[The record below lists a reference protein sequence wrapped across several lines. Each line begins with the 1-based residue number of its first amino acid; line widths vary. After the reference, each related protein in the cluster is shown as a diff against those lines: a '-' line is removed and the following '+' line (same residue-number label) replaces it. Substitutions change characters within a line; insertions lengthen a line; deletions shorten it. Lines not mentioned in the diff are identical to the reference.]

1 MNTVIALIGNPN
13 SGKTTLFNALTG
25 DNQYVGNWP
34 GVTVAK
40 KTGKLKNTD
49 DVEIVD
55 LPGIYSLSP
64 YTLEEVVS
72 RDFLLKEKPDAI
84 INIVDSSNLE
94 RNLYLTMQILELKIP
109 MVVVLNMMDLVKA
122 KHDHIDVKGLSE
134 QLGCVVTTIEAIN
147 GTGINE
153 MTELAVA
160 VAKNKNPIKKVQKFD
175 DDIERAILK
184 IEGFLPS
191 DFDSNLKRWTA
202 IKYFENDEK
211 VIENSKLEEV
221 ELDQI
226 DDIRKKIEDRL
237 DNDSENIITEGRYKI
252 IENILKETFTKG
264 NLNVGLTVSDKIDKF
279 VTNKFF
285 AIPIFFFLMY
295 AMYYVSIDTLGDYSI
310 ELISDI
316 FASIGEVVAATLAS
330 MGVSEVLIGAIVDG
344 AISGVG
350 AVMTFVPQIM
360 LLFLFI
366 SFLEDCGYMARVAF
380 IMDRVFR
387 KFGLSGR
394 SFIPMIVGTGCSV
407 PGIMATRTIENEND
421 RRMTIMLTPF
431 IPCGAKLPII
441 ALMAA
446 ALFPEH
452 SWVAPSMY
460 LWGIAMVI
468 VSGTILK
475 KINVFGGEPAPF
487 IMELPPYHIP
497 AAKTVF
503 GHMWERGSSF
513 IKKAGTIIFAG
524 CIVIWL
530 FQNLDMSLALTSNPE
545 NSILAHFGRI
555 IAPLFAPLGFGTWQA
570 AFATVTGLLAK
581 EVVVASFGILYGV
594 AGAEATDPTLLEQ
607 IRLLF
612 TPASAY
618 AFMLFT
624 IFAPPCLAAIGAIRS
639 EMEST
644 KWTAFALSYQLVVG
658 YLMAFLAYNVGT
670 WIL

>member
-1 MNTVIALIGNPN
+1 MNKAIALVGNPN

-40 KTGKLKNTD
+40 KTGKLKDTKD
-49 DVEIVD
+49 IEIVD

-72 RDFLLKEKPDAI
+72 RDFLLNEKPDAI
-84 INIVDSSNLE
+84 INIVDASNLE

-122 KHDHIDVKGLSE
+122 NHDHIDVKMLSE
-134 QLGCVVTTIEAIN
+134 KLGCVVTTIEAIN
-147 GTGINE
+147 GTGISE
-153 MTELAVA
+153 MKELAVSI
-160 VAKNKNPIKKVQKFD
+160 AKNKRPIKTEQRFD
-175 DDIERAILK
+175 TDIEEEIIK
-184 IEGFLPS
+184 ISAFLP
-191 DFDSNLKRWTA
+191 DEMDLTMKRWSA

-211 VIENSKLEEV
+211 VIENSKLEEI

-226 DDIRKKIEDRL
+226 DEIRKELEDKL
-237 DNDSENIITEGRYKI
+237 DNDAENIITEGRYKI
-252 IENILKETFTKG
+252 IEDILESSFTKG
-264 NLNVGLTVSDKIDKF
+264 DRIIGLTMSDKIDKF
-279 VTNKFF
+279 VTNKFIS
-285 AIPIFFFLMY
+285 IPIFFFLMY
-295 AMYYVSIDTLGDYSI
+295 AMYYISIDTLGDYSI
-310 ELISDI
+310 EWISGL
-316 FASIGEVVAATLAS
+316 FSMLGEYVGTFLS
-330 MGVSEVLIGAIVDG
+330 GLGVSPVLIGAIVDG
-344 AISGVG
+344 AINGVG

-441 ALMAA
+441 ALMTA

-460 LWGIAMVI
+460 LWGIGMVI

-475 KINVFGGEPAPF
+475 KINVFGGEPSPF

-497 AAKTVF
+497 TFKTVF
-503 GHMWERGSSF
+503 GHMWERASSF

-530 FQNLDMSLALTSNPE
+530 FQNLDMSFALTSNPE
-545 NSILAHFGRI
+545 NSILAYFGKMV
-555 IAPLFAPLGFGTWQA
+555 APLFAPLGFGTWQA

-594 AGAEATDPTLLEQ
+594 SGAEATNATLLEQ

-624 IFAPPCLAAIGAIRS
+624 IFAPPCVAAIGAIKS

-644 KWTAFALSYQLVVG
+644 KWTIFALSYQFLVG
-658 YLMAFLAYNVGT
+658 YGIAFLAYQLGS
-670 WIL
+670 LFF